1 MSSRRPQLR
10 ERDFDDVARM
20 YAYCQEQEG
29 NRAELVGPK
38 EAGKMNLEPLL
49 PIGIVEAKD
58 YCRQLLRNE
67 SSVEKQGRTCGKT
80 KEIVKQVWVMLDEG
94 QGEAVNCCTTARTIL
109 MMHPEKKKVA
119 HVVSVKPCSEE
130 KTALDEETMRTG
142 ENPGEIRGTL
152 TEELFVRSYLGGLE
166 ERRRKAEYKMQMLIS
181 NGEEV
186 DRILKR
192 YYFWF

>member
-1 MSSRRPQLR
+1 
-10 ERDFDDVARM
+10 
-20 YAYCQEQEG
+20 
-29 NRAELVGPK
+29 
-38 EAGKMNLEPLL
+38 
-49 PIGIVEAKD
+49 
-58 YCRQLLRNE
+58 
-67 SSVEKQGRTCGKT
+67 
-80 KEIVKQVWVMLDEG
+80 
-94 QGEAVNCCTTARTIL
+94 
-109 MMHPEKKKVA
+109 
-119 HVVSVKPCSEE
+119 
-130 KTALDEETMRTG
+130 MRTG